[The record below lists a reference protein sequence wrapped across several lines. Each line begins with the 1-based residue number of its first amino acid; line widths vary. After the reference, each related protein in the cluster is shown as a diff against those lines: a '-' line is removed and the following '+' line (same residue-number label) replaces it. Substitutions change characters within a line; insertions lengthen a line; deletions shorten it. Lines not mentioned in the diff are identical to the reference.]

1 MTDEKKTAPDA
12 LNEEALE
19 KVSGG
24 IRASDVQCFMQNNCN
39 YCRRI
44 IDWTCPYGSIE
55 KTVEKLGRYGS
66 CPEKEM
72 F

>member
-24 IRASDVQCFMQNNCN
+24 TGQPDVRFFYNNNCN
-39 YCRRI
+39 HCRRI

-66 CPEKEM
+66 CPEKER